1 MVCSILLTND
11 SVTVQE
17 LRELVAGI
25 ILSDPDKF
33 STVMLG
39 RSNEE
44 YAEWIMKGESW
55 GGMFIYIT
63 CLCCLWIDCGIT
75 LMICYVHCR
84 SY

>member
-1 MVCSILLTND
+1 MSCSQAAILCVMIHSILLTNG

-55 GGMFIYIT
+55 GGMILHGLIVG
-63 CLCCLWIDCGIT
+63 L
-75 LMICYVHCR
+75 H
-84 SY
+84 

>member
-1 MVCSILLTND
+1 M
-11 SVTVQE
+11 QE

-39 RSNEE
+39 RTNEE

-55 GGMFIYIT
+55 GGTSYAHMSIIV
-63 CLCCLWIDCGIT
+63 LC
-75 LMICYVHCR
+75 MCR
-84 SY
+84 AQYNGHLSQVIFWPILVYDRPNPVW

>member
-1 MVCSILLTND
+1 MCHDYSILLTND

-39 RSNEE
+39 RSNEH

-55 GGMFIYIT
+55 GGMCVRVCVCVCVCT
-63 CLCCLWIDCGIT
+63 LCS
-75 LMICYVHCR
+75 ICKYV
-84 SY
+84 

>member
-1 MVCSILLTND
+1 MQPFVSLSLLYDIYHTYSILLTND
-11 SVTVQE
+11 GVTVQE

-39 RSNEE
+39 RTNEE

-55 GGMFIYIT
+55 GGT
-63 CLCCLWIDCGIT
+63 
-75 LMICYVHCR
+75 YVHM
-84 SY
+84 SIIILWM